1 MATKLCQSKICVS
14 ATSCKSKTEKKG
26 RLTIQCDELWSFV
39 DNKGNKKWVWLA
51 LDVDTRE
58 TVGVY
63 IGDRDEVAARK
74 VELIKGV
81 NNLPL
86 CFLFAPI
93 ELIVSLS
100 KLLTLP

>member
-1 MATKLCQSKICVS
+1 LMLISGMSLPSSLYLLLVIFFV
-14 ATSCKSKTEKKG
+14 
-26 RLTIQCDELWSFV
+26 FV